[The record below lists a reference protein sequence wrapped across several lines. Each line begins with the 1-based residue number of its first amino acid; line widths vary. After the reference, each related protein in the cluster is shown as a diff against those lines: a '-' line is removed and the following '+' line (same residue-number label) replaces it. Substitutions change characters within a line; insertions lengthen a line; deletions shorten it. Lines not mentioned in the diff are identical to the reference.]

1 MGSRRGL
8 PLGLMSWPSQF
19 EDCWS
24 LRLQSQIF
32 QRKSLRLM
40 PFGVSYGWSP
50 SVTFHGARVSQS
62 SAVVLQLLL
71 PVQVATWRL
80 RRPSLFATS
89 WRLFLATSLQGLEGA
104 AGFAGPRCL

>member
-1 MGSRRGL
+1 MGQIGL
-8 PLGLMSWPSQF
+8 PLGLKSWPSQF
-19 EDCWS
+19 EHCWS

-40 PFGVSYGWSP
+40 SFGVSYGWSL

-80 RRPSLFATS
+80 CRRLLFAISWPMFLRTS
-89 WRLFLATSLQGLEGA
+89 FQSLEGLQA
-104 AGFAGPRCL
+104 CPQ